1 MAFLSIVIP
10 TRNRPELLRNA
21 VESVLDQGV
30 SDLEVIVS
38 DNSEDIYAEQNK
50 LVLASY
56 LDSEIN
62 YVRPPSTLA
71 MVSHWEW
78 AINHASG
85 SYVGILTDR
94 MVFKKGAIRRICEI
108 LRTLQP
114 NLLTY
119 GHDSLFG
126 EQPPFQYMQRKCS
139 GALRTLTRESVVEDC
154 QRGSVSR
161 LWPLWP
167 RMMNSVCETT
177 VLADL
182 RKNYGSV
189 FTGVAPDY
197 SFCFRAMDWLGECQ
211 TLDMSLLITTAE
223 YASNGKH
230 FTETSVS
237 DAKRDFVS
245 LAEAGVSPEVKTVL
259 VHSTIPWTAPVPY
272 NIELLEY
279 QIARKYQVS
288 GMLGPIDIA
297 SFYRASFL
305 TLLAW
310 RVHGREVTAGMQALE
325 ALRSRHQ
332 LTKPTITNQARTV
345 GKQGLARHLARFG
358 LLRKSRMLRGFST
371 INDVREYDI
380 DPAPNPGQAN

>member
-21 VESVLDQGV
+21 VASVLDQGV

-108 LRTLQP
+108 LRTRHP
-114 NLLTY
+114 DLLTY

-139 GALRTLTRESVVEDC
+139 GALLTTTRESVVEAC
-154 QRGSVSR
+154 QRGHVSR
-161 LWPLWP
+161 LWP
-167 RMMNSVCETT
+167 RMMNSVCERS

-211 TLDMSLLITTAE
+211 TLDMSLLISTAE

-272 NIELLEY
+272 NIELFEY

-288 GMLGPIDIA
+288 GMLGLIDIA
-297 SFYRASFL
+297 SFYEAAFL
-305 TLLAW
+305 ALLAW

-325 ALRSRHQ
+325 ALRSRHR
-332 LTKPTITNQARTV
+332 LTKPAVKNQARTV
-345 GKQGLARHLARFG
+345 GKHALARLLSRFD

-380 DPAPNPGQAN
+380 DPAPNPGQPNR